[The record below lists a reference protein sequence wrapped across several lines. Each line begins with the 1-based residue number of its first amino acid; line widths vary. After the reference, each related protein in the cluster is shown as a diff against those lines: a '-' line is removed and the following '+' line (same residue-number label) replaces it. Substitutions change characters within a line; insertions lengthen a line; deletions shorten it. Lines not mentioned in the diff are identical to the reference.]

1 MAKKTYVAKKTYDLR
16 GIGGLG
22 EGSEVT
28 ITGEPTGAHDQ
39 TAAIGMHV
47 VANICGRENSMQHS
61 LELEADPELG
71 RVGDTYVNRH
81 LLGILA
87 TSAAY
92 DAFRGL
98 HTGGSKIWEREIHAL
113 ETFFG
118 NCLKTETGINPANYS
133 SYRG

>member
-1 MAKKTYVAKKTYDLR
+1 MEKKTYNLR

-22 EGSEVT
+22 EGSEAV
-28 ITGEPTGAHDQ
+28 ITGEPDTQ
-39 TAAIGMHV
+39 NKTAVIGMYV

-61 LELEADPELG
+61 LKLEADPELG

-113 ETFFG
+113 ETFFD
-118 NCLKTETGINPANYS
+118 NCLKTETGITPANYS